1 MPREPEILR
10 SRANP
15 LFKRLRALRDR
26 GTSGDL
32 CLLEGPTL
40 VEEAL
45 GAGVAMAEVAAS
57 PRARTRP
64 RGRAVLAALGA
75 RGVPIRWLHDDLL
88 ASLSETETPQGL
100 LALARRPSFDE
111 ARLVRGTPLV
121 LVAVGVQD
129 PGNLGGLLRTAEA
142 AGATG
147 VYLVEGCADPFSWK
161 ALRGAMGS
169 AFRLPHVRGLSVTAV
184 LDRLEARSVRVLA
197 TAADGETRYDEA
209 DLASPVALV
218 LGGEGRG
225 LPEAIARRASARLRI
240 PMVPGVESLNV
251 GVAAGLVLFEAAR
264 QRRFSAAGRK
274 G

>member
-26 GTSGDL
+26 RTSGEL

-40 VEEAL
+40 VAEAL
-45 GAGVAMAEVAAS
+45 EAGVALAEVAAS
-57 PRARTRP
+57 PRARTRR
-64 RGRAVLAALGA
+64 RGREVLAALGT
-75 RGVPIRWLHDDLL
+75 RGVPIRWLADDLL
-88 ASLSETETPQGL
+88 SSLSEAETTQGL

-111 ARLVRGTPLV
+111 AHVFAGAPLV
-121 LVAVGVQD
+121 LVAFAVQD

-147 VYLVEGCADPFSWK
+147 AYLAEGCADPFSWK

-169 AFRLPHVRGLSVTAV
+169 AFRLPHVRGLSVTAI
-184 LDRLEARSVRVLA
+184 LDRLEARGVRVLA
-197 TAADGETRYDEA
+197 TTADGETRYDEA

-225 LPEAIARRASARLRI
+225 LPEAIVRRASTRLRI
-240 PMVPGVESLNV
+240 PMAPGVESLNV

-264 QRRFSAAGRK
+264 QRRFPGAGRR